1 MNILIPH
8 TWLLEHLETAAT
20 PEQLQQLVSL
30 SGPSIERIYDKDGEK
45 VFDIEVTTN
54 RVDSMSVR
62 GIAREAAVI
71 LEHAGVPAQLKALT
85 VPAIPAPTAGA
96 ELPLPEIT
104 DKDQLCKRVMCV
116 ILSAV
121 QHTATPDWMAQ
132 RLTQIEQ
139 NIHDSVI
146 DITNYITHELGH
158 PCHAFDYDKIMQLG
172 GSIHIVTAQAG
183 KQFVTLDGAEYK
195 TLGGEIVFENE
206 KGEIIDLPAIKGTL
220 NTAVDSTTK
229 SVLLWIE
236 SLPAEKVRTASMS
249 HAIRTVAA
257 QLNEK
262 NVDPVLA
269 ADVLA
274 RGVELYQ
281 SLCQAVV
288 ASPVYDAFPVL
299 PAPAPVTVSLQRITD
314 YLGITLEVGVIEEIL
329 TQLGCSVS
337 VSETAVV
344 VTPPTFRPDITIPAD
359 VIEEVARIYGY
370 HKLPSVLMDTPIPTS
385 KPKDTNFELEHRCK
399 TFLVDQGYQELFT
412 YSLVSEAVAEQSG
425 YAAAEHL
432 KLQNPLTDD
441 RVYLR
446 RSLIPSLAEVVA
458 ENSEKSELNVFE
470 VAHVYHPRTG
480 QLPEQVLQL
489 SLLSCAEYRVTR
501 GVVEALLRQFFIT
514 AVTVEPVAA
523 EKSGETAGSIVM
535 LSESGK
541 KVALGTVT
549 VRSDEKVAVELLLAA
564 IVSQAQSHPTYV
576 PAPKA
581 APIKEDLT
589 FTLPEKT
596 AIGPV
601 IAGVQA
607 CSSLVVSVQLKD
619 TFQQNVSVSITY
631 LDPSRPLSSTD
642 VEPVRKAIVEYV
654 LKEHQGQLVGSLA

>member
-8 TWLLEHLETAAT
+8 TWLLEHLETAAA
-20 PEQLQQLVSL
+20 PKKIQELLSL
-30 SGPSIERIYDKDGEK
+30 SGPSIERIYDREGEK
-45 VFDIEVTTN
+45 VYDIEVTTN

-71 LEHAGVPAQLKALT
+71 LEHAGVPAMLKPLSIP
-85 VPAIPAPTAGA
+85 VIPAPA
-96 ELPLPEIT
+96 ETNALPLPQIT
-104 DKDQLCKRVMCV
+104 DQNQLCKRVMCV
-116 ILSAV
+116 VLSSV
-121 QHTATPDWMAQ
+121 QHTATPDWMGQ

-172 GSIHIVTAQAG
+172 GVIQIVTAAAG
-183 KQFVTLDGAEYK
+183 KKFVTLDGAEYQS
-195 TLGGEIVFENE
+195 LGGEIVFENDT
-206 KGEIIDLPAIKGTL
+206 GEIIDLPAIKGTL

-288 ASPVYDAFPVL
+288 ASPVYDAFPIPPV
-299 PAPAPVTVSLQRITD
+299 PAPVSVPLQRISD
-314 YLGITLEVGVIEEIL
+314 YLGITLEVSVIKEIL

-337 VSETAVV
+337 ATETVIT

-370 HKLPSVLMDTPIPTS
+370 HKLPSVLMDTLIPTK
-385 KPKDTNFELEHRCK
+385 KPTDTNFELEHRCK
-399 TFLVDQGYQELFT
+399 TFLVDQGYQELYT
-412 YSLVSEAVAEQSG
+412 YSLVSTEVAEQSG
-425 YAAAEHL
+425 YPTNEHL

-446 RSLIPSLAEVVA
+446 RSLLPSLQEIIA
-458 ENSEKSELNVFE
+458 ENSAAQTLSVFE
-470 VAHVYHPRTG
+470 VAHVYHPQAG
-480 QLPEQVLQL
+480 KLPEQVLQL
-489 SLLSCAEYRVTR
+489 SLVSPADYQTTR
-501 GVVEALLRQFFIT
+501 GVVEALLRQFFILEVSVQPSEKPKT
-514 AVTVEPVAA
+514 AGI
-523 EKSGETAGSIVM
+523 SGEVTTM
-535 LSESGK
+535 HDGK
-541 KVALGTVT
+541 QLVLGYITVLPT
-549 VRSDEKVAVELLLAA
+549 GQTAVELTVANLVLA
-564 IVSQAQSHPTYV
+564 AQSHPTYQ
-576 PAPKA
+576 PISKFAPL
-581 APIKEDLT
+581 KEDLT

-596 AIGPV
+596 AVGPIIAAIRASSTV
-601 IAGVQA
+601 IK
-607 CSSLVVSVQLKD
+607 SVEIASVYQRNV
-619 TFQQNVSVSITY
+619 TFSIMY
-631 LDPSRPLSSTD
+631 HDAEQSLSSEAI
-642 VEPVRKAIVEYV
+642 EPLRKTVVALVQNDF
-654 LKEHQGQLVGSLA
+654 KAALVGTLA